1 MLMANEC
8 CSLKGAVRARIWL
21 IAACCWA
28 FVANVLVLCGV
39 LGSSGVPTAIGCS
52 VIVCVGVLWSSVP
65 TTVTQ
70 KLRIRRRKTL
80 ITVMFKSVPH
90 SLQVPLSVRVSQI
103 QCAAGNSESTFVTYS
118 PMQPWQYHELS
129 GSTVSIASE
138 SKRVI
143 SGKISSW
150 NGSSRPALALA
161 GTVDSTV
168 LSTRSSSGNELRFPV
183 SESESPYHSSRKLVP
198 GLDD

>member
-52 VIVCVGVLWSSVP
+52 VIVCVGVLWSSLP

-70 KLRIRRRKTL
+70 KLRIRRPQSSKVT
-80 ITVMFKSVPH
+80 TVFSAAPVPAALH
-90 SLQVPLSVRVSQI
+90 IQTSALQPD
-103 QCAAGNSESTFVTYS
+103 AMTYS
-118 PMQPWQYHELS
+118 PLHVKPFAKVQ
-129 GSTVSIASE
+129 
-138 SKRVI
+138 
-143 SGKISSW
+143 
-150 NGSSRPALALA
+150 
-161 GTVDSTV
+161 
-168 LSTRSSSGNELRFPV
+168 PV
-183 SESESPYHSSRKLVP
+183 SEFLAASQSVSPVNEGASTT
-198 GLDD
+198 